1 MRKLCVRLTSL
12 SGFQSSV
19 DTPLSFQEDTHHREG
34 SCSNRGAVACMCC
47 CPIQAII
54 VLLVCMHDPIC
65 GQADRREQGTR
76 ECKSAKKSTG
86 MWD

>member
-1 MRKLCVRLTSL
+1 MAGMRKLCVRLTSL

-34 SCSNRGAVACMCC
+34 SCSNRDAVACMCR

-54 VLLVCMHDPIC
+54 VLIVCMHDPI
-65 GQADRREQGTR
+65 
-76 ECKSAKKSTG
+76 
-86 MWD
+86 